1 MAVTKTKKFYVGDS
15 SNSDK
20 LRNLGISNINDAG
33 YDATDRSRLY
43 MHYDSKAGQLQLNPL
58 TDVYG
63 RANLMGGNYT
73 FDPKGDYL
81 NQGPFGPTDTNPI
94 HPGSQL
100 TNPNGMG
107 PMGPGGGTY
116 GSDNLQIGFPR
127 VSSDSSNSS
136 NGPSCPTGFYYYDGV
151 CVPGVNLD
159 PSNPANVLG
168 FNTGSGS
175 FQNAKGVILRVIT
188 PVSTQK
194 GALFQIVT
202 NIQNVGHQPGKFFTK
217 VSVPQI
223 GLAEVESNS
232 AFLQGGQQGVLYA
245 TLQMPATIPANTT
258 LLTVQSDLYQSNIGN
273 PTLTP
278 AHDDTNT
285 AQMPAPGTQYG
296 MKPPTPPIPQFPVGG
311 NTGSFGYPYNP
322 PGNNPMPMPPPPP
335 PPYRGFS
342 ARRSYQGY
350 YDQQP
355 QYGYPQ
361 QQLSPYGAQ
370 TPPGYPIYP
379 SSPASDPYNYYQPP
393 YQPQFLGPPIPAPQP
408 DYYSQQQPL
417 INIDIPPTDNT
428 NPDIFPSAA
437 TAMNN
442 YIPLTSTN
450 NGVKYNGD
458 GTMTVTTPIG
468 TFSNIPMNGG
478 SGDGTTTTTT
488 TGTDFTDAEHSPVTV
503 PSAAAGAVTGASV
516 NKMAKRI
523 QHDVNR
529 QLRAAGIP
537 NMPGHQG
544 GGTMHIPGHQY
555 HHHNNNNLDLVKK
568 QHHHHNMSNL
578 ATISPEPDTPNLYR
592 AGKTISIK
600 IDGFRPQEPVMVQ
613 LYSTVNLMGM
623 DRFKQLIGKVAT
635 RADGRGKAEIT
646 LDIPLTLIGKTA
658 AIVAMGHISKKR
670 SVELLQ
676 IVA

>member
-1 MAVTKTKKFYVGDS
+1 MAVTKTKKFYVGDT
-15 SNSDK
+15 SNADK
-20 LRNLGISNINDAG
+20 LKGLGISNIGDAG

-81 NQGPFGPTDTNPI
+81 NEGLFGPTDTSPI
-94 HPGSQL
+94 HPGSTF
-100 TNPNGMG
+100 TNPNNPGA
-107 PMGPGGGTY
+107 MGPGGGTY
-116 GSDNLQIGFPR
+116 GPDNLQIGMPSI
-127 VSSDSSNSS
+127 SSTFGDST
-136 NGPSCPTGFYYYDGV
+136 NGPSCPEGFYYYNGT
-151 CVPGVNLD
+151 CVPGAMMD
-159 PSNPANVLG
+159 PSNPNNVLG

-188 PVSTQK
+188 PVSTTAGQ
-194 GALFQIVT
+194 LFQIVT
-202 NIQNVGHQPGKFFTK
+202 NIQNVGHQPGKFYTK
-217 VSVPQI
+217 VSIPSI

-245 TLQMPATIPANTT
+245 TLQMPTSVPANTT

-273 PTLTP
+273 PTATP
-278 AHDDTNT
+278 SHDDTNT

-322 PGNNPMPMPPPPP
+322 PPNNPMPLPPPPP
-335 PPYRGFS
+335 LPYRGFS

-350 YDQQP
+350 GDYYQP
-355 QYGYPQ
+355 GYQ

-370 TPPGYPIYP
+370 TPPEYPIYP
-379 SSPASDPYNYYQPP
+379 SSPASDPYNYYAPP
-393 YQPQFLGPPIPAPQP
+393 PPQYLGPPIQAPPQT
-408 DYYSQQQPL
+408 DYYDDYQQPL
-417 INIDIPPTDNT
+417 INIDTGDLFKNV
-428 NPDIFPSAA
+428 DINSLIDKYGDRF
-437 TAMNN
+437 T
-442 YIPLTSTN
+442 PLTSDN
-450 NGVKYNGD
+450 NGVTFNGD
-458 GTMTVTTPIG
+458 GTMTVKTPNG
-468 TFSNIPMNGG
+468 TFSNIPVNGG
-478 SGDGTTTTTT
+478 VN
-488 TGTDFTDAEHSPVTV
+488 TDFNDAEHSPINV

-516 NKMAKRI
+516 NKMANRI
-523 QHDVNR
+523 QHDVDS

-537 NMPGHQG
+537 VNHNK
-544 GGTMHIPGHQY
+544 GTMHIPGKKHK
-555 HHHNNNNLDLVKK
+555 HHHNQQQQLVDS
-568 QHHHHNMSNL
+568 HSNSSNL
-578 ATISPEPDTPNLYR
+578 AIITPESDIPGLYR
-592 AGKTISIK
+592 AGKTISVK
-600 IDGFRPQEPVMVQ
+600 INGFRPNEPVMVQ
-613 LYSTVNLMGM
+613 LYSTVMLMGI

-635 RADGRGKAEIT
+635 RANLRGNVQIT
-646 LDIPLTLIGKTA
+646 LDIPFTLIGKSA